1 MCKNTEMGLFNDLT
15 TTFQSGRTKDL
26 RWRAQQLRAIERMMS
41 EREGDLINA
50 LRQDLGK
57 PALESWM
64 TEISY
69 VSGEAAH
76 CRKNLRRWARKTK
89 VRTPA
94 PALPGKSWV
103 QPEPL
108 GVVLVIGAWNY
119 PLQLTLQSGQ
129 EATFLIELE
138 GNIPVTRDTS
148 FKIVTTNG
156 AGFVGSV
163 YLGHQ
168 KGGI

>member
-1 MCKNTEMGLFNDLT
+1 MCKNTKMDFFNDLK
-15 TTFQSGRTKDL
+15 TTFESGRTQDL
-26 RWRAQQLRAIERMMS
+26 RWRAEQLSAIERMMS
-41 EREGDLINA
+41 ARENEFIDA

-76 CRKNLRRWARKTK
+76 CRKHLRRWSRKMRI
-89 VRTPA
+89 RTPA

-103 QPEPL
+103 RPEPL

-119 PLQLTLQSGQ
+119 PLQLTMAIAAAAIDAGNCVVIKPS
-129 EATFLIELE
+129 EIARATSAAIEKNSSL
-138 GNIPVTRDTS
+138 
-148 FKIVTTNG
+148 
-156 AGFVGSV
+156 
-163 YLGHQ
+163 
-168 KGGI
+168 